1 MQTATTKKRPTVSI
15 YKFPTIDSVPNTHK
29 THAGQVLL
37 YHYTQD
43 KCGTSSPLPLC
54 TSVGQVLLYHYTQDK
69 SGTSSPLPPRTR
81 QVQVKFSFTTTHKT
95 SVGQVIIIF
104 IDRFYIYNNIKS
116 SPLVFTTTHICRTS
130 SPLPSHTR
138 QVWDK
143 LLFLLIAFIY
153 TII

>member
-1 MQTATTKKRPTVSI
+1 MCQTHTRHMRDKFCFTTI
-15 YKFPTIDSVPNTHK
+15 HK
-29 THAGQVLL
+29 
-37 YHYTQD
+37 
-43 KCGTSSPLPLC
+43 
-54 TSVGQVLLYHYTQDK
+54 TSVGQVLLYHYAQVWDKFSFIITPKTKVGQVLLYHHAQDK
-69 SGTSSPLPPRTR
+69 CRSSSPLPPHTR

-143 LLFLLIAFIY
+143 LLLFLLIAFIY